1 MSKVSLKTQNIAPL
15 SLLMLATLL
24 VAHFITIGS
33 VDLTVVSSMSSDA
46 GLLGIFGT
54 VCVLLS
60 YLMPADWK
68 HKLVFF
74 RYRDVLP
81 GHRFIK
87 LSEKDPRINSKQL
100 AELVSDK
107 GEYADSP
114 TAQNQLWYQ
123 KIYRPYKDR
132 EEIASVHKSFLLYR
146 DAMVV
151 TLFLIVAV
159 GAVQV
164 FSLSSLQEV
173 INIKGLICIGFV
185 WLLFVVAAQ
194 NSGKRFVTTSVAVW
208 LTQIK

>member
-1 MSKVSLKTQNIAPL
+1 MSKVSLKAQNIAPL
-15 SLLMLATLL
+15 SLLMLAALL
-24 VAHFITIGS
+24 VAHFVTIGS

-46 GLLGIFGT
+46 GLLGIFGAA
-54 VCVLLS
+54 CVLLS
-60 YLMPADWK
+60 YLLPAEWK

-74 RYRDVLP
+74 RYRDALP

-87 LSEKDPRINSKQL
+87 LSERDPRIDSKQL
-100 AELVSDK
+100 AELVSDS
-107 GEYADSP
+107 GEYTDSP

-132 EEIASVHKSFLLYR
+132 AEIESVHKSFLLYR

-164 FSLSSLQEV
+164 FSLNSLQEM

-185 WLLFVVAAQ
+185 WLLFVFAAQ
-194 NSGKRFVTTSVAVW
+194 NSGKRFVTTAVAVY
-208 LTQIK
+208 LAPV